1 MLQRANSEN
10 IQKWIDGM
18 NQFNATPEFGT
29 TRILFT
35 KPELAN
41 RAYVKEEMRKLGLTV
56 REDDIGNI
64 FATLPG
70 SDPAL
75 APVWTGSH
83 IDTVPNAGKFDGMA
97 GVVSGME
104 AVRLIRESGAPH
116 PRDIVVVAYT
126 SEEPTRY
133 GLSCLGSRAL
143 SGDLTL
149 EDTRALKDQGG
160 RTLYDKLQE
169 LGYSREGFA
178 RIRRKKGDVF
188 AAVELHIEQNSR
200 LEKAGI
206 PIGIVKKICAPSN
219 YIVEVHGK
227 QGHAGGMDMT
237 DRRDAY
243 AAACEMALALEKL
256 ARECPSEYNTATVG
270 CVRLVP
276 NAVNVIPGKCV
287 FTVDIRDCNMK
298 TKQALIEEMK
308 SQFLKIGRKRG
319 VELTIQ
325 EDNNDIPLSCNE
337 DMIRLLEKMCEK
349 QELEYMELISGPYHD
364 SLFVGRFAP
373 TAMLFVPSKNGISHN
388 PEEWTDYEQI
398 ARGTD
403 VLANTLLE
411 LAQKIE
417 PLEEMKE

>member
-1 MLQRANSEN
+1 
-10 IQKWIDGM
+10 M

-41 RAYVKEEMRKLGLTV
+41 REYVKEEMRKLGLTV

-70 SDPAL
+70 SDPTL

-83 IDTVPNAGKFDGMA
+83 IDTVPNAGKFDGMT

-116 PRDIVVVAYT
+116 PRDIVVVVYT

-143 SGDLTL
+143 SGDLTM
-149 EDTRALKDQGG
+149 EDTRVLKDQGG

-178 RIRRKKGDVF
+178 RIRKRKGDVF

-298 TKQALIEEMK
+298 TKQALIAEMK
-308 SQFLKIGRKRG
+308 SQFLEIGRKRG

-337 DMIRLLEKMCEK
+337 DMIRLLETMCEK
-349 QELEYMELISGPYHD
+349 QGLEYMELISGPYHD

-417 PLEEMKE
+417 PLEEMEE

>member
-10 IQKWIDGM
+10 IREWIDGM
-18 NQFNATPEFGT
+18 NRFNATPEFGT

-41 RAYVKEEMRKLGLTV
+41 REYVKEEMKKLGLTI

-70 SDPAL
+70 TDPAL

-83 IDTVPNAGKFDGMA
+83 IDTVPNAGKFDGMT

-116 PRDIVVVAYT
+116 RRDIVVVAYT

-149 EDTRALKDQGG
+149 EDTGKLKDQGG
-160 RTLYDKLQE
+160 KTLYEKLEE
-169 LGYSREGFA
+169 LGYSHEGFTK
-178 RIRRKKGDVF
+178 IRKKKGEVY
-188 AAVELHIEQNSR
+188 AAVELHIEQSSR
-200 LEKAGI
+200 LEKNGI

-219 YIVEVHGK
+219 YTVEVLGK
-227 QGHAGGMDMT
+227 QGHAGGMDMS

-270 CVRLVP
+270 NVRLVP
-276 NAVNVIPGKCV
+276 GAVNVIPGKCI

-298 TKQALIEEMK
+298 TKQALIAEMK
-308 SQFLKIGRKRG
+308 HQFLTIGRKRD
-319 VELTIQ
+319 VTVTIR
-325 EDNNDIPLSCNE
+325 EENNDIPLSCNE
-337 DMIRLLEKMCEK
+337 DMIRLLETECKK
-349 QELEYMELISGPYHD
+349 QGLEYMELISGPYHD

-373 TAMLFVPSKNGISHN
+373 VAMLFVPSKAGISHN

-411 LAQKIE
+411 LAQKEE
-417 PLEEMKE
+417 PLEETEI